1 MNIRPIE
8 VIKKYGRCIEL
19 ISMDPFFNDITI
31 GLFFKEPNLTVFS
44 YSRLDG
50 TSERLNQIRDRI
62 VDVSGAIP
70 VENSPHQATFEC
82 GMKDGCCSAPLRFAL
97 KEAVTKDRDLDLSKG
112 IVCKD
117 LRSDMIIKV
126 NYEENSNGNTYT
138 VSGDDNAEKP
148 IIRYRAI
155 ANGLIKY
162 GGFERLDNFSFRLSC
177 NQRNDKIVN
186 LLLPLARNISATEES
201 LAAEDAAGQ
210 MTTQSLGFSAN

>member
-1 MNIRPIE
+1 MKIRPIE
-8 VIKKYGRCIEL
+8 VIEKYGRCIEL
-19 ISMDPFFNDITI
+19 ISMDPFFNDITV
-31 GLFFKEPNLTVFS
+31 GLFFKEPNITVFS
-44 YSRLDG
+44 YSNLDG
-50 TSERLNQIRDRI
+50 VSDRLKQIRDRI
-62 VDVSGAIP
+62 VNVSGAMP
-70 VENSPHQATFEC
+70 HKDNPHQATFIC
-82 GMKDGCCSAPLRFAL
+82 GMKEGCCSDPLRFVL

-112 IVCKD
+112 IICKD
-117 LRSDMIIKV
+117 LRSEMMIKV
-126 NYEENSNGNTYT
+126 NYEDNSNGKIYT
-138 VSGDDNAEKP
+138 VSGDDNTEKP

-162 GGFERLDNFSFRLSC
+162 GAFERVDNFSFKLNC

>member
-44 YSRLDG
+44 YSSLDG
-50 TSERLNQIRDRI
+50 VSERLNQIRDRI
-62 VDVSGAIP
+62 VDVSGAMP

-82 GMKDGCCSAPLRFAL
+82 GMKEGCCSAPLRFAL

>member
-1 MNIRPIE
+1 MNIRPVE
-8 VIKKYGRCIEL
+8 VIEKYGRCIEL

-31 GLFFKEPNLTVFS
+31 GLFFKEPNVTVFS
-44 YSRLDG
+44 YSNLDG
-50 TSERLNQIRDRI
+50 VSDRLNQIRDRI
-62 VDVSGAIP
+62 VDVSGAVSI
-70 VENSPHQATFEC
+70 EDSPHQATFKC
-82 GMKDGCCSAPLRFAL
+82 GMKEGCCSAPLRFVL
-97 KEAVTKDRDLDLSKG
+97 KEAVTKDRNLDLSKG

-117 LRSDMIIKV
+117 LRSDMMIKV
-126 NYEENSNGNTYT
+126 NYQENSDGKIYT

-155 ANGLIKY
+155 TNGLIKY
-162 GGFERLDNFSFRLSC
+162 GGFERIDNFSFRLSC
-177 NQRNDKIVN
+177 NERNDKIVN

>member
-62 VDVSGAIP
+62 VDVSGAMP

-82 GMKDGCCSAPLRFAL
+82 GMKEGCCSAPLRFAL

>member
-1 MNIRPIE
+1 MNIRPVE

-62 VDVSGAIP
+62 VDVSGAMP

-82 GMKDGCCSAPLRFAL
+82 GMKEGCCSAPLRFAL

-117 LRSDMIIKV
+117 LRSDMMIKV